1 MLGLWAL
8 IGLGTGILIPNQVAA
23 LLIAI
28 GVAWIVEPILGA
40 VLGITDW
47 GSDITVPAQPGD
59 RGHAQYVT
67 GGFNGATVQTLS
79 WWAGALVLA
88 AYAAVMAGVGSW
100 LTVRRDIS

>member
-1 MLGLWAL
+1 M
-8 IGLGTGILIPNQVAA
+8 AA

-40 VLGITDW
+40 VIGLTDW
-47 GSDITVPAQPGD
+47 GATITPYLPSQ
-59 RGHAQYVT
+59 
-67 GGFNGATVQTLS
+67 ATSAMLS
-79 WWAGALVLA
+79 TSGVASRARPRAELAWWAGALVLA